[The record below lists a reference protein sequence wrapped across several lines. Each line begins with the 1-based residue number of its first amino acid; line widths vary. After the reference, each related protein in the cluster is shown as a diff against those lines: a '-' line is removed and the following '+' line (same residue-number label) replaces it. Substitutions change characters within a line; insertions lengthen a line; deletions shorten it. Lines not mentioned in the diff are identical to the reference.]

1 MKVCGLLIEIDLP
14 ISSSFDTQNTMEFID
29 KPSFGHTK
37 FKLPLFLVPVIM
49 FAVLFLG
56 ILATKVYV
64 HIIMGDS
71 HSESN

>member
-1 MKVCGLLIEIDLP
+1 MD
-14 ISSSFDTQNTMEFID
+14 FID
-29 KPSFGHTK
+29 NPSFGHTK

-56 ILATKVYV
+56 IVATKVYV
-64 HIIMGDS
+64 YIVTGDS